1 MSEKTTVLSID
12 RTTRVVLLADGN
24 VGETDIGFSQQ
35 EVAEQT
41 GIPRSAISDIERG
54 GRKVDSLE
62 LQRFSRLYR
71 RPVAYLLGEEDS
83 EPEHQ
88 TVQAL
93 KRAVTD
99 LTEQDQKEL
108 LRFAKFLRH
117 SARVERR
124 KR

>member
-1 MSEKTTVLSID
+1 MSTQPD
-12 RTTRVVLLADGN
+12 RGDWSLLGRRLRESREY
-24 VGETDIGFSQQ
+24 VGFSQQ

-83 EPEHQ
+83 ESEQQ

-108 LRFAKFLRH
+108 LRFAEFLRH